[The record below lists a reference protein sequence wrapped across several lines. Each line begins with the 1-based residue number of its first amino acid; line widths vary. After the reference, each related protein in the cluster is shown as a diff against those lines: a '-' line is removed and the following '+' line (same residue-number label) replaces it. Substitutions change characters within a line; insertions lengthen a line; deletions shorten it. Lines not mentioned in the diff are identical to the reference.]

1 MKIIAKLNEKLIMFW
16 QVFDFI
22 MRLQFK
28 YSKILQHYED
38 ISNFKVVTLNN
49 SIKYLNRSARLAGTK
64 NQSIAT
70 INTRLIKQYIS
81 NNLKPLFKFKKSII
95 LKELSIPKRLM
106 LDQKHH
112 VKYLIKVKGVKFIGR
127 DTKKVQK

>member
-38 ISNFKVVTLNN
+38 ILNFKVVTLNN

-64 NQSIAT
+64 NQSIVT
-70 INTRLIKQYIS
+70 INTRLIEQYVS
-81 NNLKPLFKFKKSII
+81 NNLKSSFKFKKLII
-95 LKELSIPKRLM
+95 LK
-106 LDQKHH
+106 D
-112 VKYLIKVKGVKFIGR
+112 YLY
-127 DTKKVQK
+127 